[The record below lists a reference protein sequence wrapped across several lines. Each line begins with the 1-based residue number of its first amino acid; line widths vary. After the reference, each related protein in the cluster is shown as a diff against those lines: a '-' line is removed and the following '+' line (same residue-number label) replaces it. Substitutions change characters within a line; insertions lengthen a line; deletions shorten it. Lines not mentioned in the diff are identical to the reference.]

1 MIEIKHIGKSF
12 GKIQAIKDVDF
23 TARDG
28 EITTLLGVNGSG
40 KTTTLR
46 SIAGLIKPD
55 TGRVVVDGITV
66 AEDPKTV
73 RRNLGYLLDE
83 FGLYTRLTTREH
95 MKYFANLHGI
105 RGQARK
111 DAINDTIA
119 LLKIEDIA
127 DRRTEGFSLG
137 ERSKV
142 ALARTLVFSP
152 QNLILDEPSRGLDV
166 LSIRMLRH
174 LLQKLRDEGRCI
186 LFSSHVMAE
195 VAELSDRVVI
205 ISDGVVVDDDTPA
218 ALIEK
223 TKSKNLE
230 DAFVVLTG
238 SPAKEIAA

>member
-12 GKIQAIKDVDF
+12 GKIKAIKDVAF

-55 TGRVVVDGITV
+55 TGSVMVDGVTV
-66 AEDPKTV
+66 AGDPKTV

-83 FGLYTRLTTREH
+83 FGLYARLTTREH
-95 MKYFANLHGI
+95 MKYFANLHGL
-105 RGQARK
+105 RGQARH
-111 DAINDTIA
+111 DAVNDTIA
-119 LLKIEDIA
+119 LLQIEDIA

-174 LLQKLRDEGRCI
+174 LLHKLRAEGRCI

-205 ISDGVVVDDDTPA
+205 ISDGVVVDDDSPA
-218 ALIEK
+218 SLIEK
-223 TKSKNLE
+223 TNSKNLE

-238 SPAKEIAA
+238 SPVKEIAA